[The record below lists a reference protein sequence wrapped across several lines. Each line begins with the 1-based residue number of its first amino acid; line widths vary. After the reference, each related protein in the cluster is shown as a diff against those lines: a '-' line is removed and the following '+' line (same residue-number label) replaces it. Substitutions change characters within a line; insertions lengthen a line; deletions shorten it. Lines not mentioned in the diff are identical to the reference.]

1 MKYQL
6 NILPSI
12 VEDKGEL
19 IEAISDSDELGIF
32 RTQLVIDLV
41 DYKWDNFGQFS
52 HLIGFSIHII
62 YSLCLMRYINNV
74 FLESGVEIVK
84 DENMKRTSPDPPPH
98 HSWLV
103 ILAAGLVYPLY
114 YDGTQACRQGW
125 DYLNDVW
132 NYVDLLHIFLGYY
145 NIYLQLYNGTWS
157 VFSKKI
163 MIIVTAI
170 CLIKTF
176 FFLRI
181 FKQFSYIVTMII

>member
-114 YDGTQACRQGW
+114 YDGTQACR
-125 DYLNDVW
+125 
-132 NYVDLLHIFLGYY
+132 
-145 NIYLQLYNGTWS
+145 
-157 VFSKKI
+157 
-163 MIIVTAI
+163 
-170 CLIKTF
+170 
-176 FFLRI
+176 
-181 FKQFSYIVTMII
+181 